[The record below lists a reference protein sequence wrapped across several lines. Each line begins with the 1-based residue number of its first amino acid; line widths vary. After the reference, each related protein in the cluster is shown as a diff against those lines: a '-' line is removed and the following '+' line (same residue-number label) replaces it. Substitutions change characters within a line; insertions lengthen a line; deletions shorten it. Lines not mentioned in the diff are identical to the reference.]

1 MKRVATGLGLVGF
14 LMLLMGTSLS
24 AQVGERPRDSDY
36 TEDAE
41 DAIDDAED
49 TEDEAEKEAYYRI
62 ALQNAQ
68 DEITENPNN
77 PLGHRLA
84 ALASLG
90 LAEYAEAGAFF
101 DKAAELYPLYEFE
114 DQQLRQSTW
123 IDLYNQASPLVSAG
137 DYEGAVAIFEDA
149 HAVFKDRP
157 EIMITV
163 AQLYGSL
170 GEYEKSLDFMG
181 QIDGFMA
188 SETAAV
194 ADSATMAG
202 WQEQSAVL
210 PVLKAQVLAADGQYD
225 AAADAYRGLVAA
237 EPDNS
242 THLRSL
248 AQVFMDGGRDAEAL
262 EVYEQLLVQPNLDG
276 ETIFAIGVGFY
287 SASDYVN
294 AVEAFGKAADLHRTD
309 RDALEM
315 WARSLLLDELFVEI
329 PPVAERWVELDPFSQ
344 NGWLIWAQ
352 AANQAGDEAER
363 ALAIAPTDA
372 DSLIW
377 MDKRMAY
384 TEATQQAMG
393 VAQDLEVSVD
403 QLQMQR
409 FPRGGASVSGSVI
422 NKTLEE
428 GTPVSVVFTFYG
440 DDDAPLGTVSASV
453 TVGGADMA
461 ELVDAQFDSAEM
473 VWGYS
478 YELTIG

>member
-262 EVYEQLLVQPNLDG
+262 EVYEQLLVQPGLDG

-315 WARSLLLDELFVEI
+315 WARSLLLDELFADI
-329 PPVAERWVELDPFSQ
+329 PAVAERWVELDPFSQ

-352 AANQAGDEAER
+352 AANQAGD
-363 ALAIAPTDA
+363 
-372 DSLIW
+372 
-377 MDKRMAY
+377 
-384 TEATQQAMG
+384 TEATQEAMG

-428 GTPVSVVFTFYG
+428 GTPVSVVFTFYD